1 MNTRPDSFVQRHATE
16 PDHTLTAITAS
27 TVGQNA
33 RGLTRGG
40 CASKMKGLVVNV
52 RCKGPTFQV

>member
-1 MNTRPDSFVQRHATE
+1 MNTRSDSFVQRHATE
-16 PDHTLTAITAS
+16 PDHTLAAMTAS

-40 CASKMKGLVVNV
+40 CASKMTGRVVNV
-52 RCKGPTFQV
+52 RGNGQI